1 MTRSKR
7 ECFLVDFENGD
18 ILGSGETQNHL
29 DYMCVTR
36 VDIELNHQLWCL
48 RFAIFEAHAPCECGL
63 RYHGLVDHEADR
75 SHPRVSF
82 RIQTIKGYA
91 KLRKFT
97 GGITLPLIDF
107 IVF

>member
-7 ECFLVDFENGD
+7 ECFLVDFGNGD
-18 ILGSGETQNHL
+18 IIGSGETQNHL

-36 VDIELNHQLWCL
+36 VDIKLKRQLWSL
-48 RFAIFEAHAPCECGL
+48 RFAIFEAHAPSECGL
-63 RYHGLVDHEADR
+63 RDHGLVDHEADKA
-75 SHPRVSF
+75 HPRVSC
-82 RIQTIKGYA
+82 RIQTIKDYA

-97 GGITLPLIDF
+97 GGITLPLTDF